1 MLGTKFWSKRQSLL
15 LKAAPGLLNQ
25 LSMSFLMRQAL
36 IIKWQWQH
44 LMVLDSKES
53 VIANFVHYI
62 WQPECKVEKMLST
75 EPRGLKL
82 HTDLKMINPLSIYHY
97 VDCLKIVDPDRR
109 LFDRRVAQ
117 YDEWT
122 QGST

>member
-1 MLGTKFWSKRQSLL
+1 
-15 LKAAPGLLNQ
+15 
-25 LSMSFLMRQAL
+25 
-36 IIKWQWQH
+36 
-44 LMVLDSKES
+44 MVLDSKES

-75 EPRGLKL
+75 APRGLKQ
-82 HTDLKMINPLSIYHY
+82 HTDLMMINPLSIYHY
-97 VDCLKIVDPDRR
+97 VDCLKKIDPDRC